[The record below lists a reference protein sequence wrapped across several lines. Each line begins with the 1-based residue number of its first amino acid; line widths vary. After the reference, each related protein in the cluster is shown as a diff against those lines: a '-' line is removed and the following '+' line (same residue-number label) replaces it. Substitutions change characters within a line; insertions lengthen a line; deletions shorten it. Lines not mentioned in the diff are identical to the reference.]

1 METLQMSAKERARL
15 EIFCRVRGGDVTLV
29 KASELLGL
37 SYRQTKR
44 SWSRYREE
52 GDAALVHGLRGQPS
66 NRQGDGEKKANV
78 LQLYADKYSDYGPT
92 LAAECLAADDGIPVP
107 VETLRCW
114 LLSAGLWSRRRQ
126 RKAHR
131 RRRPRKEQFGELVQ
145 MDGSI
150 HDWFE
155 GRRGDAVLMVII
167 DDATG
172 RIFACF
178 FERETL
184 HAAWTTFR
192 HWVEQCGLPGAVYV
206 DRHSIYRSDRE
217 PTAEELLA
225 GEDPPTQFGR
235 SMRELNVRLIKARS
249 PQAKGRVERM
259 NGTLQDRL
267 VKALRRADVCD
278 LEHANRFLEDEFLSA
293 FNERFTVPAG
303 KSGDFH
309 RALDKATPLDRIL
322 SVQEERVVQNDWTVR
337 WRNRFLQLP
346 RETAAS
352 VQPGMQVMVCES
364 LDGSLRLFHGETEL
378 PWSKTRSEPSLERQ
392 PKRTVEIRSNQGQR
406 PAANHPWRSRS
417 LPTRSALPPP
427 PASISPELAGS
438 APDSLRSSSAPPAN
452 SELPKP

>member
-1 METLQMSAKERARL
+1 MEPIQMSGKERARL
-15 EIFCRVRGGDVTLV
+15 AVFGRVRAGDVTLV
-29 KASELLGL
+29 KASALLGL

-52 GDAALVHGLRGQPS
+52 GDVALVHGLRGKAS

-78 LQLYADKYSDYGPT
+78 LRLYADKYSDYGPT
-92 LAAECLAADDGIPVP
+92 LAAECLAADDEVHVS

-114 LLSAGLWSRRRQ
+114 LLSAGLWSRKRQ

-131 RRRPRKEQFGELVQ
+131 RHRPRKEQFGELVQ

-172 RIFACF
+172 RIFARF

-192 HWVEQCGLPGAVYV
+192 HWVEQRGLPGAVYV
-206 DRHSIYRSDRE
+206 DRHSIYRSDRN

-225 GEDPPTQFGR
+225 GEDAPTQFGR

-267 VKALRRADVCD
+267 VKALRRANVCD
-278 LEHANRFLEDEFLSA
+278 LEHANRFLENEFLSP

-303 KSGDFH
+303 QSGDFH
-309 RALDKATPLDRIL
+309 RPLNKAIDLARIL
-322 SVQEERVVQNDWTVR
+322 SVQENRVVQNDWTVR
-337 WRNRFLQLP
+337 WRNRFLQLS
-346 RETAAS
+346 RETAAY
-352 VQPGMQVMVCES
+352 VQPGMQVMVCEL
-364 LDGSLRLFHGETEL
+364 LDRSLRLFHDETEL
-378 PWSKTRSEPSLERQ
+378 PWSRTRSEPAMERKSSG
-392 PKRTVEIRSNQGQR
+392 KRTEIRSNQGQC
-406 PAANHPWRSRS
+406 PAANHPWRGSGR
-417 LPTRSALPPP
+417 PT
-427 PASISPELAGS
+427 PASPPSELAGS
-438 APDSLRSSSAPPAN
+438 VPNSLRSSSTPPAN
-452 SELPKP
+452 SEVP

>member
-1 METLQMSAKERARL
+1 METIRMSAKERARL
-15 EIFCRVRGGDVTLV
+15 EVFGRVRAGDLTLV

-52 GDAALVHGLRGQPS
+52 GDVALVHGLRGQVS
-66 NRQGDGEKKANV
+66 NRQGNGEKRAMA

-92 LAAECLAADDGIPVP
+92 LATECMATDDGVQVP
-107 VETLRCW
+107 VETLRRW
-114 LLSAGLWSRRRQ
+114 LLAAGLWSRKRQ

-155 GRRGDAVLMVII
+155 GRRGQAVLMVLI

-172 RIFACF
+172 RTFARF

-184 HAAWTTFR
+184 SAAWTSFR
-192 HWVEQCGLPGAVYV
+192 SWVEQFGLPGAVYV
-206 DRHSIYRSDRE
+206 DRHSIYRSDRD

-235 SMRELNVRLIKARS
+235 SMKELNVRLIKARS

-267 VKALRRADVCD
+267 VKAMRRANVCD
-278 LEHANRFLEDEFLSA
+278 LERANRFLEEEFLSP
-293 FNERFTVPAG
+293 FNERFMVPAE

-309 RALDKATPLDRIL
+309 RPLSKTTDLARIL
-322 SVQEERVVQNDWTVR
+322 AVQEERVVQNDWTVR
-337 WRNRFLQLP
+337 WRNRFLQLS
-346 RETAAS
+346 RETAAL
-352 VQPGMQVMVCES
+352 VQPGMKVTVCEL

-378 PWSKTRSEPSLERQ
+378 PWSSTRSEPVIER
-392 PKRTVEIRSNQGQR
+392 KREGEIRSNQGQR
-406 PAANHPWRSRS
+406 PAADHPWRKLRPYRRS
-417 LPTRSALPPP
+417 KPAPPP
-427 PASISPELAGS
+427 NPISPELASS
-438 APDSLRSSSAPPAN
+438 APDSLRSSSAALAN
-452 SELPKP
+452 SDSS

>member
-1 METLQMSAKERARL
+1 METMQMSAKERARL
-15 EIFCRVRGGDVTLV
+15 EVFGRVRAGDVTLV
-29 KASELLGL
+29 KASALLGL

-44 SWSRYREE
+44 SWSRYRDE
-52 GDAALVHGLRGQPS
+52 GDAALVHGLRGKAS
-66 NRQGDGEKKANV
+66 NRQSDGQKKAKV
-78 LQLYADKYSDYGPT
+78 LRLYSEKYSDYGPT
-92 LAAECLAADDGIPVP
+92 LAAECLAADDQVQMP

-114 LLSAGLWSRRRQ
+114 LLSAGLWSRKRQ

-155 GRRGDAVLMVII
+155 GRRAAAVLMVII

-172 RIFACF
+172 RIFARF

-184 HAAWTTFR
+184 SAAWTTFR
-192 HWVEQCGLPGAVYV
+192 HWVEQHGLPGAVYV

-235 SMRELNVRLIKARS
+235 SMCELNVRLIKARS

-267 VKALRRADVCD
+267 VKALRRANVCG
-278 LEHANRFLEDEFLSA
+278 LEHANRFLEDEFLSP
-293 FNERFTVPAG
+293 FNDRFTVPAG
-303 KSGDFH
+303 QSGDF
-309 RALDKATPLDRIL
+309 RRPLDKATDLARIL

-346 RETAAS
+346 RETAAF
-352 VQPGMQVMVCES
+352 VQPGMQVKVCEL
-364 LDGSLRLFHGETEL
+364 LDGSLRLFQGEMEL
-378 PWSKTRSEPSLERQ
+378 PWSSTRSEPAMARK
-392 PKRTVEIRSNQGQR
+392 PKPAAEIRSNQGQR
-406 PAANHPWRSRS
+406 PAADHPWRGRGR
-417 LPTRSALPPP
+417 PT
-427 PASISPELAGS
+427 PASPLAELAGS

-452 SELPKP
+452 SEVPKP

>member
-1 METLQMSAKERARL
+1 METIQMSAKERARL
-15 EIFCRVRGGDVTLV
+15 EVFGRVRAGDVTLV
-29 KASELLGL
+29 KASKLLGL

-52 GDAALVHGLRGQPS
+52 GDAGLVHRLRGKAS
-66 NRQGDGEKKANV
+66 NRQGDRKKKAKV
-78 LQLYADKYSDYGPT
+78 LQLYAEKYSDYGPT
-92 LAAECLAADDGIPVP
+92 LAAECLASDDGVQVP

-172 RIFACF
+172 RIFARF

-192 HWVEQCGLPGAVYV
+192 DWVEEHGLPGAVYV

-225 GEDPPTQFGR
+225 GKEPPTQFGR

-267 VKALRRADVCD
+267 VKAMRRAKVCD
-278 LEHANRFLEDEFLSA
+278 LEHANRFLKEEFLST

-303 KSGDFH
+303 QPGDFH
-309 RALDKATPLDRIL
+309 RLLDKATDLARIL
-322 SVQEERVVQNDWTVR
+322 SVQEERVVQNDWTLR
-337 WRNRFLQLP
+337 WKNRFLQLP
-346 RETAAS
+346 RETAVS
-352 VQPGMQVMVCES
+352 VQPGMSVKVCEL
-364 LDGSLRLFHGETEL
+364 LDGSLRLFHGEVEL
-378 PWSKTRSEPSLERQ
+378 PWSRTRSEPAMERK
-392 PKRTVEIRSNQGQR
+392 PSGKPAKEIRSNQGQR
-406 PAANHPWRSRS
+406 PAADHPWRGRGRGR
-417 LPTRSALPPP
+417 PT
-427 PASISPELAGS
+427 PASSAAELADS

-452 SELPKP
+452 SELP

>member
-1 METLQMSAKERARL
+1 MEIIQMSAKERARL
-15 EIFCRVRGGDVTLV
+15 EVFGRVRAGDMTLV
-29 KASELLGL
+29 KASALLGL

-52 GDAALVHGLRGQPS
+52 GDIALVHGLRGQAS
-66 NRQGDGEKKANV
+66 NRQGDGEKRTMA

-92 LAAECLAADDGIPVP
+92 LAAECLAADDGVQVP

-172 RIFACF
+172 RIFARF

-192 HWVEQCGLPGAVYV
+192 YWVEEHGLPSAVYV

-225 GEDPPTQFGR
+225 GEEPPTQFGR

-267 VKALRRADVCD
+267 VKAMRRAKVCD
-278 LEHANRFLEDEFLSA
+278 LEHANRFLESEFLST
-293 FNERFTVPAG
+293 FNERFTVPA
-303 KSGDFH
+303 SQPGDFH
-309 RALDKATPLDRIL
+309 RPLGKATDLDRIL
-322 SVQEERVVQNDWTVR
+322 SVQEERVVQNDWTLR
-337 WRNRFLQLP
+337 WKNRFLQLP
-346 RETAAS
+346 RETAAF
-352 VQPGMQVMVCES
+352 VQPGMSVKVCEL
-364 LDGSLRLFHGETEL
+364 LDGSLRLFHDEVEL
-378 PWSKTRSEPSLERQ
+378 PWSRTRSEPAVERKSSGKPAQ
-392 PKRTVEIRSNQGQR
+392 EIRSNQGQR
-406 PAANHPWRSRS
+406 PAADHPWRGRGR
-417 LPTRSALPPP
+417 PT
-427 PASISPELAGS
+427 PASSAAELAGS

-452 SELPKP
+452 SELP